1 MVVRRPQ
8 WGHSG
13 IEWLPWRRIVGWRR
27 RQVLMTSLIKFSIF
41 SEPSTC
47 STMFV
52 ELALEKTH
60 RNTIR
65 ESAVIMVSSVDLGL
79 NYMALPLLYLTFLFP
94 NSQELK
100 TITNYPPQRTQCLA
114 FCRCFIYKKAIDFLN
129 LINFFI

>member
-1 MVVRRPQ
+1 
-8 WGHSG
+8 
-13 IEWLPWRRIVGWRR
+13 
-27 RQVLMTSLIKFSIF
+27 MTSLIKFSIF

-100 TITNYPPQRTQCLA
+100 TTY
-114 FCRCFIYKKAIDFLN
+114 YKLSATENSVPGFLQMLYIQESYRFPKLN
-129 LINFFI
+129 